1 MKALVIILGV
11 IALCY
16 CIGYWLRG
24 FKKDMDNIFKDSFNQ
39 KSDDKE

>member
-1 MKALVIILGV
+1 MKALLIILLV
-11 IALCY
+11 VLCY
-16 CIGYWLRG
+16 YIGYWLRG